1 MNTDFLAAQV
11 LKISQEEAKNQSQ
24 IMEDIDAC
32 YYWNTQRGGLHVII
46 KSNGE
51 KLAAS
56 SSISYEKLLKA
67 FKDGKRN

>member
-1 MNTDFLAAQV
+1 MNTDILAAQV
-11 LKISQEEAKNQSQ
+11 LKISQEEANKQSKV
-24 IMEDIDAC
+24 IEDIDAR
-32 YYWNTQRGGLHVII
+32 YYWDSQRGGLHVII

-56 SSISYEKLLKA
+56 SSISYQKLLNA

>member
-1 MNTDFLAAQV
+1 MNMDFLASQV
-11 LKISQEEAKNQSQ
+11 LKISQEEANKQSKA
-24 IMEDIDAC
+24 IEDIDAR
-32 YYWNTQRGGLHVII
+32 YYWNSQRGGLHVII

-56 SSISYEKLLKA
+56 SSISYEKLLNA

>member
-1 MNTDFLAAQV
+1 MNIDFLAAQV
-11 LKISQEEAKNQSQ
+11 LKVSQEEANRNNKA
-24 IMEDIDAC
+24 IEDIDAR
-32 YYWNTQRGGLHVII
+32 YYWNPQRGGLHVII
-46 KSNGE
+46 KPNGE